1 MSLWFLLL
9 ESNIIQT
16 SPFFQPHC
24 IQCRQAELG
33 IGDCGGLR
41 YLPGLTQ
48 NGKQETPQ
56 WLADLLGVEV
66 PQQPQATKGKTLQEL
81 IRPEGGGE
89 ALN

>member
-1 MSLWFLLL
+1 MNGDPSWSR
-9 ESNIIQT
+9 SNLFPT
-16 SPFFQPHC
+16 FH
-24 IQCRQAELG
+24 RQAELG

-41 YLPGLTQ
+41 YIPGVTES
-48 NGKQETPQ
+48 GKQETPQ

-89 ALN
+89 ELN